1 MELAP
6 KYRTPTLRA
15 RGSFNLGVEEAM
27 QSVPV
32 HGSLLAVDIEKST
45 SALGTHP
52 IKEELRQ
59 EACP

>member
-1 MELAP
+1 
-6 KYRTPTLRA
+6 
-15 RGSFNLGVEEAM
+15 M